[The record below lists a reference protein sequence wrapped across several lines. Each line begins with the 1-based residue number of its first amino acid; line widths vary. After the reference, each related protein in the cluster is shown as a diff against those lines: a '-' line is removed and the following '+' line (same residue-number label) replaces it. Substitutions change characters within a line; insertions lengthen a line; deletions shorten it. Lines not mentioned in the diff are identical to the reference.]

1 MATKEKSK
9 TSDLPTEDFP
19 RRTVR
24 LGAAEDRALREEAQK
39 KGITESEMIRRILRK
54 HYGL

>member
-9 TSDLPTEDFP
+9 TSDLPMEDFP

>member
-9 TSDLPTEDFP
+9 TSDLPQEDFP
-19 RRTVR
+19 RRTIR
-24 LGAAEDRALREEAQK
+24 LGAAEDRALRDEAKK
-39 KGITESEMIRRILRK
+39 KGITESEMLRRILRA